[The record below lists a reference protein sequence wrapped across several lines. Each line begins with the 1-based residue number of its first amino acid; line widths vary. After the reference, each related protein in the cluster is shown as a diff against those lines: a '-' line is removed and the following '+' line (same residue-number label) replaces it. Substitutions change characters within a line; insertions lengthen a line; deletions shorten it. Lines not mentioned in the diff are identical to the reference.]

1 MTDELSSGGAAYD
14 TDGTETPLEIPAE
27 LPILPLRDT
36 VLFPNSFMPLA
47 VAREASVR
55 LIDEA
60 TATGRMIGVFTQREA
75 ATEEPLQEDLYT
87 IGTATHIHKM
97 FKLPDGSLRLIVQGL
112 ARIRLD
118 GIAQTRPYLR
128 GAVSA
133 AEEVLRDEDHLE
145 IDALQRNIK
154 SNFQQVV
161 SLSPLLS
168 DDLQALAV
176 NITDPGKL
184 ADFIASSL
192 TTIGTAVKQEVLDTL
207 DIRARMDSLNRLL
220 IKELEVLE
228 LGSKIQSQVQSEV
241 GKNQREYFLR
251 EQMKAI
257 QKELGEGD
265 EQAKEIDELRS
276 KIEAAGMPESVKKE
290 TLRELDRLSKMPV
303 AAAEYTVSRTYLDWI
318 VALPWSRRTE
328 DAIDLKR
335 TKEVL
340 DADHSGLEKVKDRVL
355 EYLAV
360 RKLNPDVKG
369 PILCFL
375 GPPGVGKTSLAR
387 SIANSLG
394 RKFVRV
400 SLGGMRDEAEIRG
413 HRRTYIGAL
422 PGQVIQ
428 GLRRAESKNPVF
440 ILDEIDKLGADFR
453 GDPASALLE
462 VLDPEQNNTFRD
474 HYLDVPFDL
483 SEVLF
488 LTTANVLDPVPPALR
503 DRMEVLE
510 LAGYTEEEKLKIALE
525 HLIAKQVKNHGLT
538 EAYVEFTEPAIRSV
552 IRNYTREAGVRNLE
566 REIGALCRKIARRRA
581 EGDETKVTVTA
592 ELVNE
597 FLGAPTFLDE
607 EIENRTKDPGVAV
620 GLAWT
625 PAGGEVLFVEAS
637 RMQGAGS
644 LTLTGHL
651 GDVMK
656 ESARTALSWFRSN
669 APHYGVDPA
678 FYKDAEIHLHVPSGA
693 IPKDGPS
700 AGVTMVAALASELTG
715 RAVRGDVAMT
725 GEITLSGRVLPVG
738 GIKEKVLAARR
749 HGVTRSDPAAPERE
763 EHPRGPDR
771 GAAARADDSLRVGNR
786 RRARA
791 RSDPVVRPDSRGAS
805 AARLLR
811 QNDGELNGSD
821 HPQSHHRLHIGD
833 LAATDHIPD
842 VGQRECLR
850 LDVFVFVECGGF
862 GRIGEAGE
870 AKEDHFLVAIT
881 RCRVQRPEPDDRCRH
896 LPDLLMALAPRRL
909 FWRFPGIDAA
919 RGELP
924 EPLADGVAILP
935 DQDDVARFGDRNQ
948 HH

>member
-1 MTDELSSGGAAYD
+1 MSDQSDQSDKTDQSEDDALVVTGDRPLS
-14 TDGTETPLEIPAE
+14 IPGE
-27 LPILPLRDT
+27 LPVLPLRDT

-60 TATGRMIGVFTQREA
+60 TSTGRMIGVFTQRDA
-75 ATEEPLQEDLYT
+75 SVEEPLLEDLYPV
-87 IGTATHIHKM
+87 GTATHIHKM

-112 ARIRLD
+112 ARVRLEH
-118 GIAQTRPYLR
+118 IVQTRPYLR
-128 GAVSA
+128 GAVTA
-133 AEEVLRDEDHLE
+133 ADESLRDEDHLE

-161 SLSPLLS
+161 SLSPVLS
-168 DDLQALAV
+168 DDLQALAA

-192 TTIGTAVKQEVLDTL
+192 TTIGTPVKQEVLDTL
-207 DIRARMDSLNRLL
+207 DIRARMDSLNRIL

-251 EQMKAI
+251 EQLKAI

-265 EQAKEIDELRS
+265 EQTKEIDELRAKLDS
-276 KIEAAGMPESVKKE
+276 AGMPETVKKE
-290 TLRELDRLSKMPV
+290 ALRELDRLSKMPV
-303 AAAEYTVSRTYLDWI
+303 AAAEYTVSRTYMDWI
-318 VALPWSRRTE
+318 VALPWSKRTE
-328 DAIDLKR
+328 DSIDLKR
-335 TKEVL
+335 TKDVL
-340 DADHSGLEKVKDRVL
+340 DADHSGLENVKDRVL

-375 GPPGVGKTSLAR
+375 GPPGVGKTSLAK

-422 PGQVIQ
+422 PGQIIQ

-440 ILDEIDKLGADFR
+440 ILDEIDKLGSDFR

-510 LAGYTEEEKLKIALE
+510 LAGYTEEEKVKIALE
-525 HLIAKQVKNHGLT
+525 HLIGKQIVNHGLT
-538 EAYVEFTEPAIRSV
+538 AEQVEFTEPAIRAV
-552 IRNYTREAGVRNLE
+552 IRGYTREAGVRNLE

-581 EGDETKVTVTA
+581 EGDESRMVITPEVV
-592 ELVNE
+592 VQM
-597 FLGAPTFLDE
+597 LGAPTFLDE

-625 PAGGEVLFVEAS
+625 PAGGDVLFVEAS
-637 RMQGAGS
+637 KMQGGGS

-656 ESARTALSWFRSN
+656 ESARTALSWFR
-669 APHYGVDPA
+669 AHATEYGVNPE

-700 AGVTMVAALASELTG
+700 AGVTMVTALASELSG
-715 RAVRGDVAMT
+715 RPVRGDIAMT

-749 HGVTRSDPAAPERE
+749 HGITEVILPRQNEKNIKEDLTEDLRRELTIHYVQHIEEVTAIALQP
-763 EHPRGPDR
+763 
-771 GAAARADDSLRVGNR
+771 
-786 RRARA
+786 
-791 RSDPVVRPDSRGAS
+791 S
-805 AARLLR
+805 AAQTHTGLPMDEEIR
-811 QNDGELNGSD
+811 Q
-821 HPQSHHRLHIGD
+821 
-833 LAATDHIPD
+833 T
-842 VGQRECLR
+842 
-850 LDVFVFVECGGF
+850 
-862 GRIGEAGE
+862 
-870 AKEDHFLVAIT
+870 
-881 RCRVQRPEPDDRCRH
+881 VQ
-896 LPDLLMALAPRRL
+896 
-909 FWRFPGIDAA
+909 
-919 RGELP
+919 
-924 EPLADGVAILP
+924 
-935 DQDDVARFGDRNQ
+935 
-948 HH
+948 

>member
-1 MTDELSSGGAAYD
+1 MSDQDESIVID
-14 TDGTETPLEIPAE
+14 DGSMGDRPLVIPAE
-27 LPILPLRDT
+27 LPVLPLRDT

-60 TATGRMIGVFTQREA
+60 TTSGRMIGVFTQREA
-75 ATEEPLQEDLYT
+75 SVEEPLQDDLYP
-87 IGTATHIHKM
+87 IGTATHVHKM

-118 GIAQTRPYLR
+118 RITQTRPYLKA
-128 GAVSA
+128 AVTVA
-133 AEEVLRDEDHLE
+133 AEDLRDEDHLE

-168 DDLQALAV
+168 DDLQALAA

-192 TTIGTAVKQEVLDTL
+192 ATIGTPVRQEVLATL
-207 DIRARMDSLNRLL
+207 DIRARMDALNRIL

-251 EQMKAI
+251 EQLKAI

-265 EQAKEIDELRS
+265 EQAKEIEELRT
-276 KIEAAGMPESVKKE
+276 KIEALGMPDGVRKE
-290 TLRELDRLSKMPV
+290 ALRELERLSKMPV

-318 VALPWSRRTE
+318 VALPWSKRTE
-328 DAIDLKR
+328 DSIDLKR
-335 TKEVL
+335 TKDVL

-355 EYLAV
+355 EFLAV

-422 PGQVIQ
+422 PGQIIQ

-440 ILDEIDKLGADFR
+440 ILDEIDKLGSDFR

-488 LTTANVLDPVPPALR
+488 LTTANVLDPIPPALR

-510 LAGYTEEEKLKIALE
+510 LAGYTEEEKLKIATE
-525 HLIAKQVKNHGLT
+525 HLVAKQVANHGLT
-538 EAYVEFTEPAIRSV
+538 KEHVEFEDAAIRSV
-552 IRNYTREAGVRNLE
+552 IRGYTREAGVRNLE
-566 REIGALCRKIARRRA
+566 REIGALCRKVARRRA
-581 EGDETKVTVTA
+581 EGDETRIVITPDV
-592 ELVNE
+592 VMQM
-597 FLGAPTFLDE
+597 LGAPTFLDE
-607 EIENRTKDPGVAV
+607 EVENRTKDPGVAV

-637 RMQGAGS
+637 RMHGGGQ

-656 ESARTALSWFRSN
+656 ESARTALSWFRAH
-669 APHYGVDPA
+669 APRYSVDPN

-700 AGVTMVAALASELTG
+700 AGVTMVSALASELTG
-715 RAVRGDVAMT
+715 RAVRGDLAMT

-749 HGVTRSDPAAPERE
+749 VGIRE
-763 EHPRGPDR
+763 IILP
-771 GAAARADDSLRVGNR
+771 
-786 RRARA
+786 
-791 RSDPVVRPDSRGAS
+791 
-805 AARLLR
+805 R
-811 QNDGELNGSD
+811 QNEKN
-821 HPQSHHRLHIGD
+821 I
-833 LAATDHIPD
+833 
-842 VGQRECLR
+842 
-850 LDVFVFVECGGF
+850 
-862 GRIGEAGE
+862 
-870 AKEDHFLVAIT
+870 KEDLT
-881 RCRVQRPEPDDRCRH
+881 EE
-896 LPDLLMALAPRRL
+896 L
-909 FWRFPGIDAA
+909 
-919 RGELP
+919 RGELKIHYVTHI
-924 EPLADGVAILP
+924 EEVLALALTPSAAQTHSGLP
-935 DQDDVARFGDRNQ
+935 MDEQIQEAVN
-948 HH
+948 